1 MLLAIE
7 IIVMKSTVHS
17 SAGGKT
23 PNNIIIDI
31 RYASYREN
39 MKFPIHSFTTRY
51 VYGEK
56 PRFWE
61 KLNIQQQQP
70 GHHDTKLKTET
81 QKRANI
87 RRKLLLQ
94 HANGVWRRHSPLL
107 TRTRCSRR
115 RHVLLR
121 VRLVG
126 CTIWG

>member
-81 QKRANI
+81 QKVIAAATTCSFKMRTVFDDDT
-87 RRKLLLQ
+87 RRY
-94 HANGVWRRHSPLL
+94 
-107 TRTRCSRR
+107 
-115 RHVLLR
+115 
-121 VRLVG
+121 
-126 CTIWG
+126 

>member
-1 MLLAIE
+1 MLSTYLVAIANAISNRNYSYE
-7 IIVMKSTVHS
+7 IHCSLLSRRKNTQQY
-17 SAGGKT
+17 
-23 PNNIIIDI
+23 NN

-81 QKRANI
+81 QKVSNCCRNN
-87 RRKLLLQ
+87 LFLQ
-94 HANGVWRRHSPLL
+94 DANGV
-107 TRTRCSRR
+107 
-115 RHVLLR
+115 
-121 VRLVG
+121 
-126 CTIWG
+126 

>member
-1 MLLAIE
+1 
-7 IIVMKSTVHS
+7 MKSTVHS
-17 SAGGKT
+17 S
-23 PNNIIIDI
+23 PNDIIIDI

-81 QKRANI
+81 QKVIAAATTCSFKMRTVFDDDT
-87 RRKLLLQ
+87 RRY
-94 HANGVWRRHSPLL
+94 
-107 TRTRCSRR
+107 
-115 RHVLLR
+115 
-121 VRLVG
+121 
-126 CTIWG
+126 